1 MREIIFNDN
10 NEERLRR
17 ELTGAQKCART
28 RKIMIEDIRGAIKE
42 IENKYSLVS
51 DTVLEDCTFWC
62 NPHAQRFANAYR
74 GVPESTQFKLR
85 RKYHSWRIVE
95 IRRCRCTGIRIKAD
109 LTRYAKERIIE
120 MYERF

>member
-10 NEERLRR
+10 NKDRLRCALSETQR
-17 ELTGAQKCART
+17 SART
-28 RKIMIEDIRGAIKE
+28 RKIMLEDIRRTIE
-42 IENKYSLVS
+42 DIENKYSLVS
-51 DTVLEDCTFWC
+51 DTILEDCTFWC

-85 RKYHSWRIVE
+85 RKYHSWRVVE

-109 LTRYAKERIIE
+109 LTRDAKERILE